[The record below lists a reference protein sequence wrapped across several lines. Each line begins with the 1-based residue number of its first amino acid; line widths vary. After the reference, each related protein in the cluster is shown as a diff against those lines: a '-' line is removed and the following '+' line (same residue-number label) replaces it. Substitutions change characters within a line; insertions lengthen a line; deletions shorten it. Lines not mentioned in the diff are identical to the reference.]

1 MSSSSTPPGSSQ
13 GRAMLRTFSTQSMP
27 RSVLSTPS
35 SVGEYSPPRGSG
47 RDKCESVN
55 MGFPESVHRRTTS
68 GESLILLRHL
78 RRQVSAASI
87 PIFFENICQPPFMSV
102 DDFEETLD
110 QISSDEAQNSR
121 NGLLVS
127 PQILAAGFGQDDS
140 VELSPNNNLCVS
152 FTTSLERPSAAYMR
166 RLSSTS
172 GQTME
177 SLSSACTTEPPTPLD
192 DNFAMDPSH
201 PQVVKSDGG
210 HELQTD
216 DGIHATMSTTDC
228 NHANTI
234 HQRTGSEA
242 STNSAFTISEYYGS
256 PDCSD
261 TAMVALETLVS
272 PLDTTH
278 TTQAKAIKALVESS
292 DSLTPTTSRRPI
304 APSRGVAQT
313 PGSTPKPIALARKL
327 TFNIPTKNNL
337 MRKESMASASD
348 GVCGAVTRSI
358 DQPDSSQIPPVGQL
372 PDTACPPSPP
382 SQHPQDHIKPGP
394 SPIQVRRRAMYPHT
408 PLAIVLPAPP
418 SNHLLSIDTDSVT
431 SSSGTAD
438 SSLTGSTFD
447 SPSTNMYQIVQPDSF
462 FPSNAIHPITPN
474 TGDSFQNSNAN
485 HIPFHSLDK
494 SNLLSNESDALPV
507 GELFRTLQIWF
518 DQEGFREI
526 APVFRFN
533 CYNREDDLLYFTTER
548 VGYPF
553 HYDSMQQVP
562 VLRKVVAPDYE
573 EAYVLLEGKS
583 QRNAAG
589 RRDFISRQA
598 NLDMK
603 NPGKYVVEDKE
614 GKGGRWIWRL
624 VYEVEERKSLM
635 GKPMLGERAFIPI
648 TFACSPEILD
658 PSHARKPTL
667 LNSIIKNM
675 GSKKTAIALNPD
687 GRPCTRPRGK
697 SLMGY
702 HSRKLSESTTRLL
715 RTPPRHAYHHNPPT
729 SDSIPSPDTF
739 PSSGAS
745 AHSSHD
751 DELSRAQ
758 AHFFKT
764 IAPASASRLRPTTA
778 FDEEN
783 ASKRSLRKAKTNEQ
797 LRRPFTADAARS
809 NFPGRTLPP
818 VPVFGMA
825 PQPSRATPTTA
836 GNRFQSRPKT
846 ADDRRP
852 RTAKSQLDVRRIAAA
867 SFYVPSSGSP

>member
-13 GRAMLRTFSTQSMP
+13 GRAMLRTSSTQSMP

-55 MGFPESVHRRTTS
+55 MGSQNRCTVVPPLASHSSFYGICADRSP
-68 GESLILLRHL
+68 LLRFLSSLKTSANL
-78 RRQVSAASI
+78 RS
-87 PIFFENICQPPFMSV
+87 CLV

-140 VELSPNNNLCVS
+140 VGLSPNNNLCVS

-394 SPIQVRRRAMYPHT
+394 SPIQVRRRAIYPHT

-598 NLDMK
+598 K
-603 NPGKYVVEDKE
+603 P
-614 GKGGRWIWRL
+614 RH
-624 VYEVEERKSLM
+624 EE
-635 GKPMLGERAFIPI
+635 PWQAFIPI